1 MVEPEQRVS
10 AHSGQ
15 HWDNNLLLQHQQ
27 TSEFANAALTYS
39 PQVQMKSRCNVFELS
54 LHKMKTLK
62 HGRDIK
68 LKIKC
73 KA

>member
-15 HWDNNLLLQHQQ
+15 HWDNNLLLQQQQ
-27 TSEFANAALTYS
+27 TSEFANAALAYL
-39 PQVQMKSRCNVFELS
+39 PQVQMKSRCKVIELN
-54 LHKMKTLK
+54 LQKMETLK
-62 HGRDIK
+62 HGRKIK